1 MTTTAEGR
9 PPTSVNALFAP
20 FDLGALHLA
29 NRIVM
34 APMTRYFSPDGVPG
48 PGVAE
53 YYARRARADVGL
65 IITEGVF
72 VNHPTAGYV
81 TTVPSFYGEAA
92 LAGWTGVLAAVH
104 AAGGK
109 IMPQLWHVGVQSQPG
124 DAPDPARPPSSASGL
139 LGPGQRVGEPM
150 TAAEIEAAIEAFA
163 SAAADAARLGFD
175 GVELHGGHGYLLD
188 SFFWHG
194 TNERQDRYGGDVAA
208 RTRFVADIVREC
220 RRRTRPDFPILLR
233 FSQWKNVDYDAK
245 LAATPAALEQ
255 FLGPLTDAGVDIFHC
270 STRRFWEPEF
280 SGSELNLAGWTR
292 KLSGKPTITVGS
304 VGLTQDLFA
313 SFAVDNTPA
322 SGNIAHLVRMFER
335 GDFDLV
341 AVGRALLA
349 DPQWS
354 TKLRHGR
361 LDEFGGFNRNAMGE
375 LF

>member
-1 MTTTAEGR
+1 
-9 PPTSVNALFAP
+9 L
-20 FDLGALHLA
+20 
-29 NRIVM
+29 
-34 APMTRYFSPDGVPG
+34 
-48 PGVAE
+48 
-53 YYARRARADVGL
+53 
-65 IITEGVF
+65 
-72 VNHPTAGYV
+72 
-81 TTVPSFYGEAA
+81 
-92 LAGWTGVLAAVH
+92 
-104 AAGGK
+104 
-109 IMPQLWHVGVQSQPG
+109 
-124 DAPDPARPPSSASGL
+124 
-139 LGPGQRVGEPM
+139 
-150 TAAEIEAAIEAFA
+150 
-163 SAAADAARLGFD
+163 
-175 GVELHGGHGYLLD
+175 
-188 SFFWHG
+188 FWHG

-313 SFAVDNTPA
+313 SFAVENTPA
-322 SGNIAHLVRMFER
+322 SGNIAHLMRMFER

-354 TKLRHGR
+354 TKLRQGR